1 MGQISVNSSS
11 ARKNFYRLLK
21 EVNENHREI
30 EIVDEQNKNPAVL
43 ISLAD
48 WRSIQE
54 TLYLEEA
61 GALDQI
67 REREQEFSEF
77 IDIDDIDWEK
87 L

>member
-1 MGQISVNSSS
+1 MEQTPINASS

-54 TLYLEEA
+54 TLYLEET
-61 GALDQI
+61 GVLGRI
-67 REREQEFSEF
+67 REREQEPSEF
-77 IDIDDIDWEK
+77 IDVSDIDWKE

>member
-1 MGQISVNSSS
+1 MEQTPINASS

-30 EIVDEQNKNPAVL
+30 EIVDEQNKNHAVL

-54 TLYLEEA
+54 TLYLEET
-61 GALDQI
+61 GVLGRI
-67 REREQEFSEF
+67 REREQEPSEF
-77 IDIDDIDWEK
+77 IDVSDIDWKE